1 MQVRNNSRKEG
12 ITSIEMNNNVV
23 VVYANLRVE
32 WILVDQQGKR
42 GGGREGWDFGRPQT
56 EVAEGERR
64 TEREDTPPR
73 ELEHEL
79 KF

>member
-1 MQVRNNSRKEG
+1 M
-12 ITSIEMNNNVV
+12 
-23 VVYANLRVE
+23 YANLRVE
-32 WILVDQQGKR
+32 WILVDQQGEKER
-42 GGGREGWDFGRPQT
+42 GREERDFGTPQT

-64 TEREDTPPR
+64 AEREDTPPR